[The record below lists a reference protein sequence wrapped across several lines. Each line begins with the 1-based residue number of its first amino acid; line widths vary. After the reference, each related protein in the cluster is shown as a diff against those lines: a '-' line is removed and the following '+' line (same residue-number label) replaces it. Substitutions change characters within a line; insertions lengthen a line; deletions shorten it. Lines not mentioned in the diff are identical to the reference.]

1 MKLTDTVI
9 ELMFELSNIEGVQH
23 FEGDATLLRNS
34 LLKLFNTTD
43 NPDAHEIIIDI
54 MSEAGYPWFA
64 SIAKKNERVASDIPE
79 VTVGPRIMSDT
90 EFMDLLP
97 ANGRIH

>member
-23 FEGDATLLRNS
+23 FDGDTTLLRNS

-64 SIAKKNERVASDIPE
+64 NIAKNNEEAVSDISE
-79 VTVGPRIMSDT
+79 VTVGTRIMSDS